1 MGGEMMAVDE
11 LELERRITAL
21 EDRAKANTRRLDKL
35 EKVQKTLTE
44 LVQSVATIAQKQVDM
59 DSDMKE
65 VKADVKLLAGKPAR
79 RWDAVAEKVLLTLT
93 AALVGYVLW
102 RVGLSVT

>member
-1 MGGEMMAVDE
+1 MAVDE

-21 EDRAKANTRRLDKL
+21 EDRSKSNAKRLDKL

-59 DSDMKE
+59 DGDMKE
-65 VKADVKLLAGKPAR
+65 VKADVKLLTGKPAK
-79 RWDAVAEKVLLTLT
+79 RWDSVVEKVLLTVT
-93 AALVGYVLW
+93 AALVGWILW
-102 RVGLSVT
+102 QLGISVS

>member
-1 MGGEMMAVDE
+1 MAVDE

-21 EDRAKANTRRLDKL
+21 EDRSKSNAKRLDKL

-59 DSDMKE
+59 DGDMKE
-65 VKADVKLLAGKPAR
+65 VKADVKLLTGKPAK
-79 RWDAVAEKVLLTLT
+79 RWDSVVEKVLLTVT
-93 AALVGYVLW
+93 AALVGWILW
-102 RVGLSVT
+102 QLGITVS